1 MHKGTI
7 SVIFLLVCWTS
18 AYDYENSQLWKL
30 LYLVAIKANCTNIL
44 WYSNLKNICGDHS
57 KWIKCWW
64 HNFMVIVIDANT
76 NWAIFI
82 HISEWNENSENWQFF
97 DSMRCI
103 NTICFLFIYSSKRS
117 RSHNTLNWNIE
128 ISFFFSLYK
137 KKTKSP
143 LFVMWSPKWENGNSA
158 VTIKKCENLF
168 FVRLLLRLF
177 CFVFFLSFFL
187 NVCHKQCTSCHHHR
201 RLHCGFNASCD
212 TKWTKNGQ
220 NEKCFSNLNWLL
232 TELS

>member
-137 KKTKSP
+137 KKSLLSSWCGRPNGKTATQLSP
-143 LFVMWSPKWENGNSA
+143 LKSA
-158 VTIKKCENLF
+158 KIFSLYD
-168 FVRLLLRLF
+168 F
-177 CFVFFLSFFL
+177 CFVYFVSSFSYHFSWMYVTN
-187 NVCHKQCTSCHHHR
+187 NVHLVTIIAAFIVDSTHR
-201 RLHCGFNASCD
+201 VTRSERKMG
-212 TKWTKNGQ
+212 KMKNVFQ
-220 NEKCFSNLNWLL
+220 I
-232 TELS
+232 